1 MEENRQI
8 VKAAT
13 VVGASTLLSRLA
25 GLARDQVMAYF
36 FGTASIAAAA
46 FVVAFRIPN
55 LLRRLLGEGALT
67 VAFVPVFTQA
77 LAEGGK
83 PAAAALFRN
92 MFTLLA
98 LVLAVVSLAGV
109 IAAPHIVMLI
119 APGYIDSPELFDTT
133 VLLTRILFPYIFFMG
148 LGALFMGALNSCGH
162 FAAPALGPFVAN
174 LSMIAGTWILSSCFE
189 QPIMGLVAGAMAGGA
204 LQLAIQIPSLIRS
217 GLIPKPGFDFRSPAV
232 KKILFLMGPA
242 ALGAAVYQLS
252 VFINTI
258 LGSFLPEGSIPML
271 YYADRLMQFP
281 LGIFTMAIGTAAL
294 PALARQS
301 AQGDQEGFINSA
313 RFALG
318 LAFFITIPAMVG
330 LAVLAKPL
338 VTFLFERG
346 QFTAES
352 TIGTASAL
360 TAYVLGLPF
369 LSGAGILARIFYSRA
384 NTKTPTMVAMGSLA
398 IGSVS
403 ALILMWPM
411 QHVGLALASSI
422 SSMVNFF
429 WLYALVLVREKGFPQ
444 KEMFREIGSYFLLA
458 IVMGAAV
465 WPLGQWAEN
474 SIGFWPLAL
483 KTLAAVAA
491 GVLLYLVLA
500 LATRRPHVGP
510 VWRLLK
516 KTLGH

>member
-1 MEENRQI
+1 M
-8 VKAAT
+8 
-13 VVGASTLLSRLA
+13 VGVSTLLSRVA

-67 VAFVPVFTQA
+67 VAFVPVFTRT

-83 PAAAALFRN
+83 SAAANLFRN
-92 MFTLLA
+92 MFTLLV
-98 LVLAVVSLAGV
+98 LVLALVSLAGV
-109 IAAPHIVMLI
+109 LLAPRIVMII
-119 APGYIDSPELFDTT
+119 APGYVDSPDLFDAT

-148 LGALFMGALNSCGH
+148 LGALFMGALNSCGC

-174 LSMIAGTWILSSCFE
+174 LTMIAGTVFLSRRLEMPIL
-189 QPIMGLVAGAMAGGA
+189 GLVIGAMAGGF
-204 LQLAIQIPSLIRS
+204 LQLAIQVPSLIRS
-217 GLIPKPGFDFRSPAV
+217 GLILKPGFDFRSPAI

-301 AQGDQEGFINSA
+301 AKGDQKGFIDSA

-318 LAFFITIPAMVG
+318 LAFFITVPAMVG

-338 VTFLFERG
+338 ITFLFERG

-352 TIGTASAL
+352 TAGTASAL

-369 LSGAGILARIFYSRA
+369 LSGAGILARVFYSRS
-384 NTKTPTMVAMGSLA
+384 NTKTPTLVAMGSLA
-398 IGSVS
+398 VGTIS

-411 QHVGLALASSI
+411 KHVGLALASSI
-422 SSMVNFF
+422 SSTVNFF

-444 KEMFREIGSYFLLA
+444 KEMLKEIGSYFLLA
-458 IVMGAAV
+458 GLMGAAV
-465 WPLGQWAEN
+465 WPLGLWAEN
-474 SIGFWPLAL
+474 SFGFWAITFKTLMAVAIGVLIYLAL
-483 KTLAAVAA
+483 S
-491 GVLLYLVLA
+491 
-500 LATRRPHVGP
+500 LATRRPHAGAA
-510 VWRLLK
+510 WRLIK
-516 KTLGH
+516 RTVKR